1 MKKRLPLHICIG
13 AVLLAAAVTLSG
25 CASHRPPLPLS
36 GEYGD
41 LSAPDLKQALV
52 IDSKNGS
59 EFEIR
64 KLQEE
69 DDTLFAV
76 MLDYSFRKFPKDS
89 VATVRNVPRDSLA
102 GSKAAWVGRKE
113 KDRSEDRGR
122 GHTDF
127 FATFGAL
134 FALGLLL
141 AVLILNN

>member
-1 MKKRLPLHICIG
+1 MKVKTSLRLWTG
-13 AVLLAAAVTLSG
+13 SALLAAAIALSG
-25 CASHRPPLPLS
+25 CASHHAPLPLS

-41 LSAPDLKQALV
+41 LSAPDLKRALV
-52 IDSKNGS
+52 IDTKSGS

-102 GSKAAWVGRKE
+102 GSKEAWVGRKE
-113 KDRSEDRGR
+113 KDRGEERGR
-122 GHTDF
+122 GRPDF
-127 FATFGAL
+127 FAAFGAL

-141 AVLILNN
+141 AVIILNN

>member
-1 MKKRLPLHICIG
+1 MDKRFPLRDWIG
-13 AVLLAAAVTLSG
+13 ATLLAAAITIAG
-25 CASHRPPLPLS
+25 CSSRRPPLPLS

-41 LSAPDLKQALV
+41 VSAPDMKRALV
-52 IDSKNGS
+52 IDMKNGS

-89 VATVRNVPRDSLA
+89 VGTVRNVPRDSLA

-113 KDRSEDRGR
+113 KDRGEDRGR
-122 GHTDF
+122 GRGDF
-127 FATFGAL
+127 FATFGAII
-134 FALGLLL
+134 ALGALL
-141 AVLILNN
+141 AILIFNS

>member
-1 MKKRLPLHICIG
+1 METSLRLWMG
-13 AVLLAAAVTLSG
+13 SALLAAAVVLSG

-41 LSAPDLKQALV
+41 LSAPDLKRALV
-52 IDSKNGS
+52 IDTKGGS

-89 VATVRNVPRDSLA
+89 VATVRNVPRDSLP
-102 GSKAAWVGRKE
+102 GSKTAWVGRKE
-113 KDRSEDRGR
+113 KDRGEERGQGR
-122 GHTDF
+122 PDF
-127 FATFGAL
+127 FAAFGAL